1 MKRREFIVLLGR
13 ATGGVAIATPFA
25 LRAQAATPVI
35 GFLSVRSSA
44 SLPHLLDAFRQGLK
58 EAGYTEGQNLKIELR
73 WADGRYDR
81 LPALAAELVERRVAV
96 IAALGT
102 DAGLAA
108 KAATAR
114 IPIVFLGGVDPV
126 KLRLVRSFIQPGG
139 NVTGVSFLRNELVPK
154 RMEVL
159 HKLRPK
165 ARLIGLLV
173 NPSFT
178 TPEAETARAQAA
190 ASIFGMRPVVV
201 KAVAER
207 DVEPAFATL
216 VQQSAEALDVEP
228 DPFFIGQAANLATL
242 AIRYALPV
250 IYGLREYVAAGG
262 LMSYGASITDGYRQV
277 GTYTGRILKG
287 EKPADLPLQQSVKV
301 ELVINLKAAKA
312 LGLAIPSSLLA
323 RADEVIE

>member
-1 MKRREFIVLLGR
+1 
-13 ATGGVAIATPFA
+13 
-25 LRAQAATPVI
+25 
-35 GFLSVRSSA
+35 
-44 SLPHLLDAFRQGLK
+44 
-58 EAGYTEGQNLKIELR
+58 
-73 WADGRYDR
+73 
-81 LPALAAELVERRVAV
+81 
-96 IAALGT
+96 
-102 DAGLAA
+102 
-108 KAATAR
+108 
-114 IPIVFLGGVDPV
+114 
-126 KLRLVRSFIQPGG
+126 
-139 NVTGVSFLRNELVPK
+139 
-154 RMEVL
+154 
-159 HKLRPK
+159 
-165 ARLIGLLV
+165 
-173 NPSFT
+173 
-178 TPEAETARAQAA
+178 
-190 ASIFGMRPVVV
+190 MRPVVV

-228 DPFFIGQAANLATL
+228 DPFLIGQAANLATL

-277 GTYTGRILKG
+277 GIYTGRILKG